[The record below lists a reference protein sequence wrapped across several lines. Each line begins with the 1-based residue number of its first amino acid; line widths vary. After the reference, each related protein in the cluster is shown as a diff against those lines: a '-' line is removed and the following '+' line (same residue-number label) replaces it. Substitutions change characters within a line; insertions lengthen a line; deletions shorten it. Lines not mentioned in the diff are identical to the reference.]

1 VQHDG
6 FLEKELIPAQ
16 DLSPTQRPINQ
27 KWSWDRILR
36 SVYIKQADV
45 LQGLYFFED
54 NFDYDT
60 HVKNFKFYEKFTVH
74 ESSLSPC
81 VHSILAAKIGETEK
95 AYEMYL
101 RTARLDL
108 DNYNND
114 TEDGLHITSMAGSY
128 LSIVQGFGGL
138 RIKNQTLHLNPHCP
152 SQWEGYGFQILLNNE
167 PVKIE
172 VTKEGHLISNLG
184 NCAIAIE
191 LGNTTLHLQ
200 AGEEK
205 FTAKAS

>member
-1 VQHDG
+1 
-6 FLEKELIPAQ
+6 
-16 DLSPTQRPINQ
+16 
-27 KWSWDRILR
+27 
-36 SVYIKQADV
+36 
-45 LQGLYFFED
+45 
-54 NFDYDT
+54 
-60 HVKNFKFYEKFTVH
+60 VKNFKFYEQFTVH

-172 VTKEGHLISNLG
+172 VTKEGHLITNLG

>member
-1 VQHDG
+1 
-6 FLEKELIPAQ
+6 
-16 DLSPTQRPINQ
+16 
-27 KWSWDRILR
+27 
-36 SVYIKQADV
+36 
-45 LQGLYFFED
+45 
-54 NFDYDT
+54 
-60 HVKNFKFYEKFTVH
+60 
-74 ESSLSPC
+74 
-81 VHSILAAKIGETEK
+81 
-95 AYEMYL
+95 MYL

-152 SQWEGYGFQILLNNE
+152 SQWQGYGFQILLNNE

-172 VTKEGHLISNLG
+172 VTKEGHRITNLG
-184 NCAIAIE
+184 NRAIAIE
-191 LGNTTLHLQ
+191 LGNSTLHLQ

-205 FTAKAS
+205 FTANAR